1 VPKAPT
7 REEARVP
14 DEELDGAAQLAV
26 GQGPDQD
33 VVAGQPVGERGV
45 AGALTEMIGA
55 NGEHHR
61 SVPLGGEVEQA
72 ADELFPLATV
82 DAGGKRLLELVDEH
96 DPGPI
101 RRPVSLEALGQ
112 LAGGV
117 WARAQHGRAPA
128 SASRQHSGGQRRQ
141 QPRPDQR

>member
-1 VPKAPT
+1 MAPHSSASMCPNDSHRSCSGVVRCSGPAADAVPKAPT

-55 NGEHHR
+55 NGGHHR

-101 RRPVSLEALGQ
+101 RRPV
-112 LAGGV
+112 
-117 WARAQHGRAPA
+117 
-128 SASRQHSGGQRRQ
+128 
-141 QPRPDQR
+141 